1 MRIKRTVA
9 TAGSAQVN
17 DDRTD
22 CTASINDDGFGLV
35 EIVVSMLLIGVI
47 AVSFLPV
54 LVRAL
59 TASALNV
66 TVATATQIINEQLD
80 AGRAS
85 VRNCEQLLAFVSVTP
100 APVTD
105 SQSIVLQANR
115 SASDCNDAN
124 VNYASITVTVT
135 RSDTAAIA
143 AEATTLVTVKAA
155 EADPEPGPT
164 EPPAP
169 DAGP

>member
-1 MRIKRTVA
+1 MRIKFTMRACRGRPSRDQAPRV
-9 TAGSAQVN
+9 VN
-17 DDRTD
+17 DD
-22 CTASINDDGFGLV
+22 SGFGLV

-54 LVRAL
+54 LVKAL
-59 TASALNV
+59 SASALNV

-85 VRNCEQLLAFVSVTP
+85 VRNCKQLAEFVAVTP

-105 SQSIVLQANR
+105 SQSVVLQAKR
-115 SASDCNDAN
+115 SSSECSDSD

-135 RSDTAAIA
+135 RSDTAALA
-143 AEATTLVTVKAA
+143 AEATTLVTVKAT
-155 EADPEPGPT
+155 EAPEPESTDEPSPESGP
-164 EPPAP
+164 
-169 DAGP
+169 